1 LPLIFVKYTVESNVN
16 LLLCIAVFLSQTPKI
31 DIPKITFDF
40 EDADVRDVLR
50 AIGIQAGINIIVD
63 RSVEGKI
70 TVHLEEIAL
79 EEGLNMMLQAN
90 GFALERHE
98 NYYFVKKMEKERK
111 KEISVSDETI
121 TLNVKNVPVD
131 ELIRDIAAQGH
142 INIVA
147 DQTVTGDIS
156 GILHG
161 VPLERGLSSLLSA
174 NGFMLKKSAG
184 IYEVTKAGGQPG
196 RRKGLSVTVS
206 SKQLVSL
213 NVSDADIGD
222 ILDEIST
229 QAGLSVVRY
238 GTVSGAVNAK
248 LENIPLDDV
257 FSLLFQG
264 TNFTYRKVDDIY
276 LVGEKS
282 LTSPAAAALTSSKL
296 IPLRYIKADLVPQF
310 LPKTIPA
317 ENVKV
322 VKEQNAILVFG
333 TEDLISQAED
343 FIKTIDLQSP
353 QVLIEAVIVEFSKGI
368 SRELGFRGF
377 FGKQDTVRGT
387 TLFPELHHSASGD
400 DLNEI
405 LDKISEFF
413 NIANLGKIPGD
424 FWLMIDALESR
435 GKAKVKARPRIATL
449 NGNEAAIDV
458 GWVRYYRTTTG
469 TPEQPIYQLH
479 SIDAGIRLKIV
490 PWVSTAGEIT
500 TVIQTEVS
508 NLKSLGPEGLPEIA
522 RRTVST
528 TLNLRDGETVA
539 IGGLL
544 QTADLVVRE
553 SVPVLGIIPVIGS
566 LFSHTTKTQEET
578 ELVIYIT
585 PRVLE

>member
-1 LPLIFVKYTVESNVN
+1 MKHAVRLNVSI
-16 LLLCIAVFLSQTPKI
+16 LLCITVLFLQASEI
-31 DIPKITFDF
+31 DTSRVTFDF
-40 EDADVRDVLR
+40 EDADIKDVLR
-50 AIGIQAGINIIVD
+50 ALGIQAGINIIVD
-63 RSVEGKI
+63 KSVEGKI
-70 TVHLEEIAL
+70 TVHLENINL
-79 EEGLNMMLQAN
+79 DEGLEMMLQAN
-90 GFALERHE
+90 GFELERRE

-111 KEISVSDETI
+111 KSISVSDNRI
-121 TLNVKNVPVD
+121 SLDIKNVPVD
-131 ELIRDIAAQGH
+131 ELIRDIASQGE

-156 GILHG
+156 GILHN
-161 VPLERGLSSLLSA
+161 VPLEKGLSSLLSA

-206 SKQLVSL
+206 NERMVSL
-213 NVSDADIGD
+213 DVSDADIGD
-222 ILDEIST
+222 ILDEISV
-229 QAGLSVVRY
+229 QAELSVVRY
-238 GTVSGAVNAK
+238 GDVRGAVNAK
-248 LENIPLDDV
+248 LENVPLDEV

-264 TNFTYRKVDDIY
+264 TNFTFRKVDGIY
-276 LVGEKS
+276 LVGDKS
-282 LTSPAAAALTSSKL
+282 LTSPAAAALTSSRL

-310 LPKTIPA
+310 LPKTIPP

-322 VKEQNAILVFG
+322 VKEQNAILLFG

-343 FIKTIDLQSP
+343 FIKTIDLPSP
-353 QVLIEAVIVEFSKGI
+353 QVLIEAVIVEYSKGV
-368 SRELGFRGF
+368 SRELGFRGLF
-377 FGKQDTVRGT
+377 SKPDSVK
-387 TLFPELHHSASGD
+387 TLFPELKYSASGGE
-400 DLNEI
+400 LNEI
-405 LDKISEFF
+405 LDRVSDFF
-413 NIANLGKIPGD
+413 NIANLGRVPID

-528 TLNLRDGETVA
+528 TINLRDSETIA

-544 QTADLVVRE
+544 QTADMVVRE
-553 SVPVLGIIPVIGS
+553 SVPILGQIPIIGG
-566 LFSHTTKTQEET
+566 LFSHTTNTQEET

-585 PRVLE
+585 PRVME